1 MAEKKISNIIEDQLP
16 FFVRGDNPNFTHFL
30 KAYYE
35 WMDQANNAIEVS
47 KSLLDYQ
54 DIDKTYD
61 KYFEFLHR
69 ELMPTIPRSI
79 LADKKK
85 LAKSIKDLYR
95 ARGSEQSYRL
105 LFRLLYND
113 EIDFYYPGEDILRL
127 SDGRWVIETAVRV
140 GEPLASSITNIRTIQ
155 VR

>member
-105 LFRLLYND
+105 LFRLLR
-113 EIDFYYPGEDILRL
+113 F
-127 SDGRWVIETAVRV
+127 ARV
-140 GEPLASSITNIRTIQ
+140 AG
-155 VR
+155 